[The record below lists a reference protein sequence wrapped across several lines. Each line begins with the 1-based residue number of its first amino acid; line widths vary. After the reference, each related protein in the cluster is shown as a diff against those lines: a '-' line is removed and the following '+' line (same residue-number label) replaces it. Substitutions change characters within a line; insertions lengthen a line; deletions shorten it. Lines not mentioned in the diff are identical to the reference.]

1 MDGQRMSLE
10 IECTESLDSS
20 SLAAVLLLRI
30 RTLAGG
36 GGGAAAASQQGL
48 ELSYSKTWSWQK
60 LTVSIN
66 RRKCKHRSG
75 INMKTKICL
84 HARVISNT
92 RQPSATS
99 TMRHTRID
107 PYTRTQH
114 TRIHHDHTQHSWST
128 QA

>member
-36 GGGAAAASQQGL
+36 GGGAAAVSQQGL

-66 RRKCKHRSG
+66 G
-75 INMKTKICL
+75 I
-84 HARVISNT
+84 
-92 RQPSATS
+92 
-99 TMRHTRID
+99 
-107 PYTRTQH
+107 
-114 TRIHHDHTQHSWST
+114 
-128 QA
+128 